1 MWIDFVVIKLL
12 FGTWMSFS
20 FSILRNASNPLNFE
34 SGNADESVG
43 SLGSGGFGLSVGK
56 TFG

>member
-1 MWIDFVVIKLL
+1 
-12 FGTWMSFS
+12 MSFS